1 MPCAVWASNGDAHV
15 RARCAFCVLVV
26 SGGWGEGEK
35 KRRGQR
41 KVGGGENQRTK
52 PRNNPSR
59 TRTLRSKRGYSRSNM
74 TPIRRS
80 TMIRPMATPTRIRRL
95 CQLTALE
102 SECEV
107 DDVPY

>member
-1 MPCAVWASNGDAHV
+1 MCQAPSGRRMAMRMSEPGV
-15 RARCAFCVLVV
+15 RSVLGV
-26 SGGWGEGEK
+26 SGGWREG
-35 KRRGQR
+35 KREEGQR
-41 KVGGGENQRTK
+41 KVGGGEKQRTK
-52 PRNNPSR
+52 PRNQPPR
-59 TRTLRSKRGYSRSNM
+59 TRIGVGCKRRYLRSDM

-80 TMIRPMATPTRIRRL
+80 TMIRPTCVRRL